1 MCRNFNQAGI
11 MLVRGK
17 VREREREIKGREGG
31 GRRKKKD
38 YEYTTMYPIPFSV
51 PLFPLLPPFP
61 GQLLSDNHQK
71 LTEPLLQTQEF
82 QQIADNFE
90 RCVNATRTSLKTLK
104 AVAAQVRLIEP
115 QIEGFKVCTCIL
127 LLRYSNEIDAL

>member
-1 MCRNFNQAGI
+1 

-17 VREREREIKGREGG
+17 VREREKGEREGG
-31 GRRKKKD
+31 RRKKD

-51 PLFPLLPPFP
+51 SLFPLLPPFP
-61 GQLLSDNHQK
+61 GKLLSDNHQK

-127 LLRYSNEIDAL
+127 LLRYSKEIDAL